1 MDWIKKITL
10 ISALAGLVCVVVSC
24 RISMGLAPISSID
37 YSKVKTITIAEFP
50 NRAEYVYAP
59 MTTEFNQKL
68 KDMFIQQTRL
78 QLVNA
83 NGDLEIDGEITGYN
97 QYNEAVAADGYSSKV
112 KLTMTVNVRYVN
124 NTNHEED
131 FEQQFSAFQT
141 YDSSLLLTD
150 VHRKYQPSAFG
161 SGKSAITGI
170 TGSSALFGKENLHIR
185 PVTAR
190 KMSKVHNIRRTV
202 IICHDNLHIVPRRN
216 GIETPLQQA
225 R

>member
-1 MDWIKKITL
+1 MDWIKKIAL
-10 ISALAGLVCVVVSC
+10 VSALAGVVCVVASC

-97 QYNEAVAADGYSSKV
+97 QYNEAVAADG
-112 KLTMTVNVRYVN
+112 
-124 NTNHEED
+124 
-131 FEQQFSAFQT
+131 F
-141 YDSSLLLTD
+141 LL
-150 VHRKYQPSAFG
+150 K
-161 SGKSAITGI
+161 
-170 TGSSALFGKENLHIR
+170 
-185 PVTAR
+185 
-190 KMSKVHNIRRTV
+190 
-202 IICHDNLHIVPRRN
+202 
-216 GIETPLQQA
+216 
-225 R
+225 

>member
-10 ISALAGLVCVVVSC
+10 AAALAGLVCVVYSC

-97 QYNEAVAADGYSSKV
+97 EAVAADGFSSKV

-150 VHRKYQPSAFG
+150 VQDDLISKMI
-161 SGKSAITGI
+161 KDITEQI
-170 TGSSALFGKENLHIR
+170 FNS
-185 PVTAR
+185 
-190 KMSKVHNIRRTV
+190 TV
-202 IICHDNLHIVPRRN
+202 ANW
-216 GIETPLQQA
+216 
-225 R
+225 

>member
-10 ISALAGLVCVVVSC
+10 ISALAGLVGVVVSC

-150 VHRKYQPSAFG
+150 VQDDLISKMI
-161 SGKSAITGI
+161 KDITEQI
-170 TGSSALFGKENLHIR
+170 FNS
-185 PVTAR
+185 
-190 KMSKVHNIRRTV
+190 TV
-202 IICHDNLHIVPRRN
+202 ANW
-216 GIETPLQQA
+216 
-225 R
+225 